1 MSDVNLGL
9 PLRASRHN
17 EPGRP
22 LRTRRFPNNRRPA
35 RNRNTRFIIPNK
47 FLSGKKKKR
56 KKSAQ
61 IIKLT
66 LYSRA
71 RRNEKHKTRA
81 ANAVVEL
88 NSHCSCVSSGLDG
101 FPLVQPTSI
110 SCEQQRTSFLP
121 HTHAASDHRCAG
133 SSKNKQQQIITK
145 VKFSV
150 LFKAALT

>member
-1 MSDVNLGL
+1 MLADTMSRGD
-9 PLRASRHN
+9 HC
-17 EPGRP
+17 EPGAFP
-22 LRTRRFPNNRRPA
+22 TIADRRGTETLVSSFP
-35 RNRNTRFIIPNK
+35 TSFC
-47 FLSGKKKKR
+47 LEKKKKER

-81 ANAVVEL
+81 SNAVVEL

-121 HTHAASDHRCAG
+121 HTHAASDRRCAG